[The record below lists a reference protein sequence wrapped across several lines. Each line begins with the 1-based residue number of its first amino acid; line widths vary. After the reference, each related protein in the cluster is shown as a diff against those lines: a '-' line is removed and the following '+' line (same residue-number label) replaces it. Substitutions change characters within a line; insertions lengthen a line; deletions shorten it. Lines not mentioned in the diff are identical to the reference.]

1 MSKKTK
7 RHQGGRTLPQ
17 VWTPFQQGQP
27 MRDGKPAPD
36 ALIKNETLW
45 FNSHYVVHR
54 HLMEGTEDGAI
65 HLSIRDNKRRAV
77 RDWRHFQRIKN
88 ELAGYEREAIEIF
101 PPESQLVDTANQY
114 HLFVLPKG
122 ISTPFTWKEGR
133 HVDSTGHSDE
143 TKAWV
148 ASKGIDPETISGA
161 VQRPYEEDQLTS
173 TEEGR

>member
-1 MSKKTK
+1 MSKKKK

-17 VWTPFQQGQP
+17 VWTPFMQGQP
-27 MRDGKPAPD
+27 MRNGQPAPE
-36 ALIKNETLW
+36 ALIENETLW

-54 HLMEGTEDGAI
+54 HLIEGTEDGAI

-114 HLFVLPKG
+114 HLFERESQPHLLG
-122 ISTPFTWKEGR
+122 RKEDMWTQQGTQMKR
-133 HVDSTGHSDE
+133 KHG
-143 TKAWV
+143 
-148 ASKGIDPETISGA
+148 
-161 VQRPYEEDQLTS
+161 
-173 TEEGR
+173 